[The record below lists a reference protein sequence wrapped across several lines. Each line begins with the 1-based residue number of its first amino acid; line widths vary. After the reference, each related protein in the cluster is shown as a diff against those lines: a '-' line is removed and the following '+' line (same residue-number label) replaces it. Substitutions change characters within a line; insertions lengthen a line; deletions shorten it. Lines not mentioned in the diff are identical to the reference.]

1 MAYLLTLN
9 LIFMFVPFKKS
20 YDKPES
26 ESRLVVPDSLKPH
39 GLYSLWNSPGQ
50 NTGVIPFS
58 RGSSQPRNRTQV
70 SHIAD
75 RFFTSCAT
83 RETHDKP
90 RKCTKKQRHHFVY
103 KGLYS
108 QSYGF
113 SNVLVWEL
121 NHTEDWVLKNWCF
134 WNVVLGKTF
143 ENALDCKEVQPVNP
157 KGNQLWI
164 FIGRTEAEA
173 ETPIFWPPDS
183 KNWLMFQR
191 PWC

>member
-70 SHIAD
+70 SHIAG
-75 RFFTSCAT
+75 RFFTC
-83 RETHDKP
+83 
-90 RKCTKKQRHHFVY
+90 
-103 KGLYS
+103 
-108 QSYGF
+108 
-113 SNVLVWEL
+113 
-121 NHTEDWVLKNWCF
+121 
-134 WNVVLGKTF
+134 
-143 ENALDCKEVQPVNP
+143 
-157 KGNQLWI
+157 
-164 FIGRTEAEA
+164 
-173 ETPIFWPPDS
+173 
-183 KNWLMFQR
+183 
-191 PWC
+191 